1 MEILLD
7 LLKVIGVAG
16 GALIILV
23 AAGLALWKAATR
35 KATLKA
41 AREINE
47 QEQAETKRLVEH
59 AEQIRADT
67 DDPIDW
73 H

>member
-7 LLKVIGVAG
+7 LLKAG

-35 KATLKA
+35 KATLET
-41 AREINE
+41 AREVNE
-47 QEQAETKRLVEH
+47 QEQAEVKQLVEH
-59 AEQIRADT
+59 AEKIRSDT
-67 DDPIDW
+67 DDPDSW